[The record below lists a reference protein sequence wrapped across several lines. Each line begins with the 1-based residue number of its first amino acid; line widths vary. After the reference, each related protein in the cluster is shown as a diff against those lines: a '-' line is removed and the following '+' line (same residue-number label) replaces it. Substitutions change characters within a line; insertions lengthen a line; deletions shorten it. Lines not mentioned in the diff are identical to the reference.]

1 MLLNSSGGGVASS
14 EVTSITSISNRGYLP
29 RTTVIEQAK
38 ISTTVQLR
46 SGPSNNKYE
55 YVRTSSDNK
64 PITELRSD
72 VSSSNDA
79 GTWHYNAAT

>member
-46 SGPSNNKYE
+46 SGPSNNKY
-55 YVRTSSDNK
+55 
-64 PITELRSD
+64 
-72 VSSSNDA
+72 
-79 GTWHYNAAT
+79 